1 MSSDIVVKRGLDLKL
16 VGKSALKI
24 AAHKST
30 SDFSIY
36 PSDFHG
42 VFPKL
47 LVKENDKIQNGLSSL
62 LQFQEKSQKSFGE
75 NAGRYLN

>member
-1 MSSDIVVKRGLDLKL
+1 MLANRFMSSDIVVKRGLDLKL

-24 AAHKST
+24 AAPKPT

-47 LVKENDKIQNGLSSL
+47 LVKENDKVKRNV
-62 LQFQEKSQKSFGE
+62 QK
-75 NAGRYLN
+75 

>member
-1 MSSDIVVKRGLDLKL
+1 MLI
-16 VGKSALKI
+16 GKSALKI

-47 LVKENDKIQNGLSSL
+47 LVKENDKAGIDIFFDKIQRRVKFASPVS
-62 LQFQEKSQKSFGE
+62 EKSQKCP
-75 NAGRYLN
+75 GRTQEGT